1 MGTCISL
8 FFYIHI
14 SSISFLQVDA
24 FESLEEL
31 RHPGRVLHIHEKL
44 SSPSRKRSLSEK
56 MRRHEEK
63 IAKAQE
69 LRENLMLAK
78 TEKLKDLFKKVIK
91 CLLILYG

>member
-1 MGTCISL
+1 MGL
-8 FFYIHI
+8 FTIFLY
-14 SSISFLQVDA
+14 SFQFLFSQVDA
-24 FESLEEL
+24 FESLENL

-69 LRENLMLAK
+69 LRENLILAK
-78 TEKLKDLFKKVIK
+78 TEKLKDLFKKVIV
-91 CLLILYG
+91 CFFWFCSS